1 MRRNKLTPNK
11 CAVACWRADVEDLNV
26 DLQDAGPPLV
36 DYPFAGDI
44 LMIEIA
50 YHVIGTVSINLWKIW
65 RQRVIGGYNHPEDYK
80 HRISNTDQESNHKW
94 FGCTLSLTP
103 TLPAILIFVFKQD
116 PFLPSAPFSRKCFL
130 VQTA

>member
-1 MRRNKLTPNK
+1 MGRNKLTPNK

-50 YHVIGTVSINLWKIW
+50 YHVIGTVFDKFVENLAAEGDSSIQPPSRLQTPNI
-65 RQRVIGGYNHPEDYK
+65 K
-80 HRISNTDQESNHKW
+80 H
-94 FGCTLSLTP
+94 
-103 TLPAILIFVFKQD
+103 
-116 PFLPSAPFSRKCFL
+116 
-130 VQTA
+130 